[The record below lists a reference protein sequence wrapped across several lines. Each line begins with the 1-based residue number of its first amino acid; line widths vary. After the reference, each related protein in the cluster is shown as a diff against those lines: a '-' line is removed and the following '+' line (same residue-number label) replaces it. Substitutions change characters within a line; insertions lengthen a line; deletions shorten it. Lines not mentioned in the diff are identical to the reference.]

1 MIRASLDALKFFIK
15 EDVEMKRVRKI
26 VSVLIMTL
34 AVVLSLG
41 VTASAHEVTP
51 TVTPVAGGQVSAAIV
66 GELGLPRAAA
76 LTSGTG
82 VDEVDTMMDNFMNFI
97 YGIAKAVGVLALV
110 LGIIQIAMSIM
121 YHDPSQRVQGFFA
134 LAGGVIIF
142 FVPEILAFIQG
153 G

>member
-1 MIRASLDALKFFIK
+1 
-15 EDVEMKRVRKI
+15 MKRVRKI

-51 TVTPVAGGQVSAAIV
+51 TVTPVAGGQVSAAMV
-66 GELGLPRAAA
+66 GELGLPRAAT

-82 VDEVDTMMDNFMNFI
+82 VDEVDTTMDNFMNFI
-97 YGIAKAVGVLALV
+97 YGIAKAVGGLALV

-121 YHDPSQRVQGFFA
+121 NHDPSQRVQGFFA
-134 LAGGVIIF
+134 MAGGVIIF
-142 FVPEILAFIQG
+142 FAPEILAFIQG